1 MTRHIPTYKCNEI
14 QREISVQRIQSN
26 HPTTQPLPRII
37 LFHVQNTPTASRFT
51 SRLPFPPNRWL
62 PPPWNYKRARARAF
76 YIRRAAR
83 NCLYPP
89 AAWERAWQFFVTR
102 AKKLQRALRE
112 IKKERKRISA
122 LTVIPN
128 RRHSSSSSSPFSS
141 RSLLSPVVPLSTALY
156 GFWGVSDFHHGFV
169 LAQRRLISGFK
180 SLFSGGGA
188 TTPHCSATSRSKV
201 AFPPRERLFVR
212 LKINPPP
219 LSFSLSCSR
228 DPIFEV
234 YDLAFRGCRLQG
246 CRFSFF

>member
-141 RSLLSPVVPLSTALY
+141 LVAFTGCSTLY
-156 GFWGVSDFHHGFV
+156 GSLRVLRSFGFSP
-169 LAQRRLISGFK
+169 RLRPGPTTFNIRIQK
-180 SLFSGGGA
+180 PLFRWWSNNPPLFGHV
-188 TTPHCSATSRSKV
+188 PIQSRFSAT
-201 AFPPRERLFVR
+201 REIICT
-212 LKINPPP
+212 LKN
-219 LSFSLSCSR
+219 
-228 DPIFEV
+228 
-234 YDLAFRGCRLQG
+234 
-246 CRFSFF
+246 